1 MQAEPLSRCFLAT
14 LISEYEAGR
23 HYEVKS
29 QVCHDMILHRFFD
42 NNSIFADIK
51 QKSATYDFRNDE
63 IQFSETIHQYETI
76 SYAHLTQSVKVISS
90 HKKQLKHY

>member
-1 MQAEPLSRCFLAT
+1 
-14 LISEYEAGR
+14 
-23 HYEVKS
+23 
-29 QVCHDMILHRFFD
+29 MIWYYIDSLD

-90 HKKQLKHY
+90 HKKQLKHYWTKLLYLSIYLHKTIYESLSIYKNVKV